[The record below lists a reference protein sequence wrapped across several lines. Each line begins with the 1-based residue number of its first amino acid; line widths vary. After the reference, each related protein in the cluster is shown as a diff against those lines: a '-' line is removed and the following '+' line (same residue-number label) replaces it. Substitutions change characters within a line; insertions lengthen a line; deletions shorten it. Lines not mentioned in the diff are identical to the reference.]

1 MEKGK
6 DDSSSEAYVWSS
18 ETIKGYFLDQEIS
31 NFVKLFEFYLVTES
45 L

>member
-6 DDSSSEAYVWSS
+6 DDSSSEAHIQSL
-18 ETIKGYFLDQEIS
+18 ETIRGYYLDLELS